1 MHFNMLND
9 TVNHKSNNVYIFEGE
24 KKKKIQKFL
33 KLLLLYFKKY
43 HI

>member
-24 KKKKIQKFL
+24 KKKKKNSKI
-33 KLLLLYFKKY
+33 FK
-43 HI
+43 IIIIIF

>member
-9 TVNHKSNNVYIFEGE
+9 TVNHKSKKK